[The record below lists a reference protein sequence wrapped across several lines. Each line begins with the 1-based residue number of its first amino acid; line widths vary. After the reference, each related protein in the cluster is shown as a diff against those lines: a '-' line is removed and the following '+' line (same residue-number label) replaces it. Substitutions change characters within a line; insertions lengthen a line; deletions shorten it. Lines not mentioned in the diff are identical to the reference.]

1 MRACDRK
8 WQRHDH
14 FLPVARIGF
23 RFRLTAADPRN
34 ESCFAQ
40 YYFESAAFVATEK
53 KSCERV
59 LQIAFGLFAGM
70 ALRMD
75 VEQVA

>member
-14 FLPVARIGF
+14 FLATTGGF
-23 RFRLTAADPRN
+23 RFRLAGADLRN
-34 ESCFAQ
+34 ETRFAQ
-40 YYFESAAFVATEK
+40 YDFEGAAFVATEQE
-53 KSCERV
+53 CRERV
-59 LQIAFGLFAGM
+59 LQIAFGLSAGM